1 MWQKIIEYLNSSGDR
16 FSGALADHLYISAV
30 SLAVA
35 LAIGLSAG
43 SLCAKFKVSQKII
56 VPVFNVLRVIP
67 GLAILFLLFPVMGLG
82 KAPAI
87 VALTILAV
95 PPILINTATGL
106 AGVSPM
112 VIESAQGLGMTGW
125 QIWLKVKFPLALPM
139 ILTGIKTAAIEIL
152 ASATLAYQIGGG
164 GMGEII
170 FTAIGLNRYDILIAG
185 SGAVAALSLLANA
198 IFKILETFLFRY
210 KKRT

>member
-1 MWQKIIEYLNSSGDR
+1 M
-16 FSGALADHLYISAV
+16 

-43 SLCAKFKVSQKII
+43 ALCAKFKVSQKII

-112 VIESAQGLGMTGW
+112 AIESAQGLGMTGW

-152 ASATLAYQIGGG
+152 ASATLACRIGG

-185 SGAVAALSLLANA
+185 SVAVAALSLLANA
-198 IFKILETFLFRY
+198 AFKILETFLFRY

>member
-1 MWQKIIEYLNSSGDR
+1 M
-16 FSGALADHLYISAV
+16 
-30 SLAVA
+30 AVA

-43 SLCAKFKVSQKII
+43 ALCAKFKVSQKII

-112 VIESAQGLGMTGW
+112 AIESAQGLGMTGW

-152 ASATLAYQIGGG
+152 ASATLACQIGGG

-185 SGAVAALSLLANA
+185 SVAVAALSLLANA
-198 IFKILETFLFRY
+198 AFKILETFLFRY

>member
-1 MWQKIIEYLNSSGDR
+1 MWQNIVQYLNSSGDR
-16 FSGALADHLYISAV
+16 ILGALGDHLYISAV
-30 SLAVA
+30 SLAFA
-35 LAIGLSAG
+35 IAIGLSAG
-43 SLCAKFKVSQKII
+43 FLCARFKASQKII

-67 GLAILFLLFPVMGLG
+67 SLAILFLLFPVMGLG

-112 VIESAQGLGMTGW
+112 AIESAKGCGMTEF
-125 QIWLKVKFPLALPM
+125 QIWLKIKFPLALPLM
-139 ILTGIKTAAIEIL
+139 LTGVKTAAIEIL

-170 FTAIGLNRYDILIAG
+170 FTAIGLNRYDILIVG
-185 SGAVAALSLLANA
+185 SVIVAVLSLLANA
-198 IFKILETFLFRY
+198 VFKILESVLFRY
-210 KKRT
+210 KKSF

>member
-1 MWQKIIEYLNSSGDR
+1 M
-16 FSGALADHLYISAV
+16 

-112 VIESAQGLGMTGW
+112 AIESAQGLGMTGW

-152 ASATLAYQIGGG
+152 ASATLACQIGG

-185 SGAVAALSLLANA
+185 SVAVAALSLLANA
-198 IFKILETFLFRY
+198 AFKILETFLFRY

>member
-43 SLCAKFKVSQKII
+43 FLCAKFKVSQKII

-112 VIESAQGLGMTGW
+112 AIESAQGLGMTGW

-170 FTAIGLNRYDILIAG
+170 FTAIGLNRYDILMAG
-185 SGAVAALSLLANA
+185 SVAVAALSLLANA
-198 IFKILETFLFRY
+198 AFKILETFLFRY